1 MTILELKE
9 KIANLP
15 DSMEVFIHQDNDE
28 FYFSLVETAK
38 VSEVEFSEESDSE
51 KLAKDKVFLLTDEL

>member
-28 FYFSLVETAK
+28 FYFSLA
-38 VSEVEFSEESDSE
+38 E
-51 KLAKDKVFLLTDEL
+51 KAN